1 MNYEFK
7 KLGEVETLNEVP
19 ENATVLAEVDG
30 AIKRIPGNGLGG
42 GNTLVITSSDFVNAA
57 SEVSTFVAV
66 EPTTTY
72 TANMTLDEAIAA
84 FYEGKI
90 GNGIIYTISEEGYPG
105 CFTIVALTDISSD
118 FDVRCLFI
126 ETVLGPF
133 YWTEDGISIDPP
145 ASNEK

>member
-7 KLGEVETLNEVP
+7 KLGEVEALNEVP

-57 SEVSTFVAV
+57 SGV
-66 EPTTTY
+66 TTTY

-90 GNGIIYTISEEGYPG
+90 GNGIIYSISESGEPG
-105 CFTIVALTDISSD
+105 RLTIIALIDASSQFGVSCLLIISM
-118 FDVRCLFI
+118 FGTL
-126 ETVLGPF
+126 
-133 YWTEDGISIDPP
+133 YWTEDGISTEQP
-145 ASNEK
+145 SSGK